1 MPLSCAKFR
10 FCSGLAAIDAL
21 WPSGRAARTL
31 ISLSRGSNPVG
42 PSYWCLIKTGSTLV
56 FVFEMM
62 DVYRVQLS

>member
-21 WPSGRAARTL
+21 WPSGRAVSHYLEVR
-31 ISLSRGSNPVG
+31 I
-42 PSYWCLIKTGSTLV
+42 PSGLLTGALLKQALHRVATLV

-62 DVYRVQLS
+62 GA